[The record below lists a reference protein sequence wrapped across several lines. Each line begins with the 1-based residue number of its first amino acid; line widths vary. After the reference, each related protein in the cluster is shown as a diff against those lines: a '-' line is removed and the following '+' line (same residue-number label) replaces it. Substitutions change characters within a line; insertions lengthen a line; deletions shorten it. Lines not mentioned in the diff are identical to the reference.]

1 MEGTECKEA
10 HSWSLLM
17 LLKVRKEEFLGLGT
31 SRSMFGASVPSTVG
45 SLSQQQHLKGSR
57 SVIFFKC
64 LPSREKRIIA
74 QLREG
79 LFKPIPTAY
88 IFFFP
93 IMAAL

>member
-1 MEGTECKEA
+1 
-10 HSWSLLM
+10 M
-17 LLKVRKEEFLGLGT
+17 LLKVRKEESLGLGT
-31 SRSMFGASVPSTVG
+31 SRSIFGASVPSTVG
-45 SLSQQQHLKGSR
+45 SLSQHHLKGSR
-57 SVIFFKC
+57 SVIFFKY

>member
-1 MEGTECKEA
+1 
-10 HSWSLLM
+10 M
-17 LLKVRKEEFLGLGT
+17 LLKVRKEESLGLGT
-31 SRSMFGASVPSTVG
+31 SRSMFGASVPGTVG
-45 SLSQQQHLKGSR
+45 SLSQHHLKGSR
-57 SVIFFKC
+57 SVIFKC

-88 IFFFP
+88 IFFSP

>member
-1 MEGTECKEA
+1 MQRGSFLVTADALEGEERRIPWA
-10 HSWSLLM
+10 GDQQEH
-17 LLKVRKEEFLGLGT
+17 VRGFCSQHCGVAVT
-31 SRSMFGASVPSTVG
+31 AAAS
-45 SLSQQQHLKGSR
+45 KGKQKCD
-57 SVIFFKC
+57 FFKC

-88 IFFFP
+88 IFFSP